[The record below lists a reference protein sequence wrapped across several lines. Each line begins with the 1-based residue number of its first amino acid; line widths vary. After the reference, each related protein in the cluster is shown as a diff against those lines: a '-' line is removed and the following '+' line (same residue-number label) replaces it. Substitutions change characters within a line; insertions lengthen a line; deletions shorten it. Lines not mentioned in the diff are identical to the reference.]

1 MRAATETARRWT
13 RPYTSVQWAW
23 VRALGIEPSRTW
35 AEGGCRAARRHR
47 GLGRLM
53 RQRHGVRG
61 L

>member
-1 MRAATETARRWT
+1 MDARKLARAWT

-23 VRALGIEPSRTW
+23 VRALGVEPSDSW
-35 AEGGCRAARRHR
+35 GDGGHHALRRHR
-47 GLGRLM
+47 GLHRLM